1 MKHMK
6 RVGNI
11 IEHVVRKGSNF
22 IIWGKDEG
30 KNQTN
35 RGREKYLQQLLQ
47 SSLLKQSKYNLI
59 EWASDVRKNPIYD
72 STYSEPI
79 VAGIPN
85 VCFPPVVFELKS

>member
-11 IEHVVRKGSNF
+11 IEHVVRKRSNF

-47 SSLLKQSKYNLI
+47 SSLLKQSKYNAI
-59 EWASDVRKNPIYD
+59 IQSTIVPIQ
-72 STYSEPI
+72 
-79 VAGIPN
+79 N
-85 VCFPPVVFELKS
+85 QL